1 MKKTS
6 IAVAMSG
13 GVDSS
18 VTAALLKRAGH
29 RVEGFSL
36 KLPDFTS
43 DGPTGTD
50 PRIANA
56 VQEAGRVCE
65 MLGIPH
71 HELDVGAEFRQLVV
85 DPFINEYL
93 AGRTPNPCVGCN
105 ALIKWGL
112 LWDKAREMGLERFAT
127 GHYARVEIA
136 QNNDV
141 RLLKGL
147 DPHKEQSY
155 FLWQI
160 PIELLRLTI
169 LPLGEMTKSEVR
181 TIAREL
187 DLPVADRG
195 ESQEICFI
203 PGDDYRSWLEKIHPD
218 VDVNARV
225 GEMVDRSGRVL
236 SLHSGCHF
244 FTIGQRK
251 GLGLGGG
258 KKLYVTAIDPKTHR
272 VQVGSESEL
281 ERSEF
286 RVGSVRSLS
295 PMLYNVDI
303 DIIVK
308 IRYHDP
314 GVYATVERLGEDRL
328 IVRTRDPVKAVAP
341 GQSAV
346 FYHGDQV
353 VGGGVILHD

>member
-1 MKKTS
+1 
-6 IAVAMSG
+6 
-13 GVDSS
+13 
-18 VTAALLKRAGH
+18 
-29 RVEGFSL
+29 
-36 KLPDFTS
+36 
-43 DGPTGTD
+43 
-50 PRIANA
+50 
-56 VQEAGRVCE
+56 
-65 MLGIPH
+65 
-71 HELDVGAEFRQLVV
+71 
-85 DPFINEYL
+85 
-93 AGRTPNPCVGCN
+93 
-105 ALIKWGL
+105 
-112 LWDKAREMGLERFAT
+112 MGLERFAT

-160 PIELLRLTI
+160 PVELLRLTI

-218 VDVNARV
+218 IDVDIHA
-225 GEMVDRSGRVL
+225 GEMVDRSGKVL
-236 SLHSGCHF
+236 GLHSGCHF

-258 KKLYVTAIDPKTHR
+258 EKLYITAIDPKTRR

-281 ERSEF
+281 ESSEF
-286 RVGSVRSLS
+286 RIGLVNCLS
-295 PMLYNVDI
+295 PMLYDADDDLV
-303 DIIVK
+303 VK
-308 IRYHDP
+308 IRYRDP
-314 GVYATVERLGEDRL
+314 GVNAYVERLGEDRL

-353 VGGGVILHD
+353 VGGGVILPD